1 MTWIHHYRLT
11 QNIFLISLLIASF
24 HPHPNP
30 VNHLF
35 LFCLHNFAFTGF
47 SWNIIV
53 IIYRE
58 TFQIALFHLK
68 YGFKIIPS
76 LALLDISFI
85 FINSAVSIPCVY
97 HCSSFHYY
105 MIQQL
110 SSLVW
115 KFMFTQKPAHFFYCC
130 FIYNCKNF
138 QDLL

>member
-97 HCSSFHYY
+97 HCSSFH
-105 MIQQL
+105 
-110 SSLVW
+110 SLGIHLEQILEVFAIINKAAIKKMCRFLCEH
-115 KFMFTQKPAHFFYCC
+115 KFSYQGA
-130 FIYNCKNF
+130 
-138 QDLL
+138 